1 MLNNILYR
9 KHYTVKIC
17 VYYKVKVITPCRHD
31 GKKKKRKKGRTNPEA
46 QESILFYCF
55 FFISIR
61 VNFNNL
67 LIEH

>member
-31 GKKKKRKKGRTNPEA
+31 GKKKEKKVEQT
-46 QESILFYCF
+46 QKHKKVYCF
-55 FFISIR
+55 TAFFLSP
-61 VNFNNL
+61 L
-67 LIEH
+67 E